1 MSEVDTVTA
10 WLEILRADDSDAA
23 VELWHRYVGQLI
35 RLARSKLG
43 EFPRRAA
50 DEEDVVVSAFDAF
63 FRGVKDGR
71 FSRLNDSDDH
81 WQVLV
86 MLTERKVTK
95 LIRHERAAKR
105 GAGRLRGESA
115 LDGPHGSSYP
125 NGLGQVKANEPTPE
139 FAAQFREQIAVL
151 LNCLDDDLLRQIAV
165 GKLEGYDNAALAK
178 RLNLSLRA
186 VERKLSLIRR
196 KWKRESSE

>member
-10 WLEILRADDSDAA
+10 WLDRLKADDSDAA
-23 VELWHRYVGQLI
+23 VDLWHRYVGELI

-43 EFPRRAA
+43 RSPRRAA

-63 FRGVKDGR
+63 FRGVEDGR
-71 FSRLNDSDDH
+71 FSRLNDRDDL

-86 MLTERKVTK
+86 MLTERKAINQ
-95 LIRHERAAKR
+95 IRRERAAKR
-105 GAGRLRGESA
+105 GDGRLRGESA
-115 LDGPHGSSYP
+115 LAGAHGSSYP
-125 NGLGQVKANEPTPE
+125 NGLGQVAANEPTPE
-139 FAAQFREQIAVL
+139 FAAQFREQFGQL

-165 GKLEGYDNAALAK
+165 GKLEGYTNTELAE

-186 VERKLSLIRR
+186 VERKLSIIRR
-196 KWKRESSE
+196 RWERESSR

>member
-10 WLEILRADDSDAA
+10 WLNRLRADDSEAA
-23 VELWHRYVGQLI
+23 ANLWHRYVGQLI

-43 EFPRRAA
+43 QSPRRAA

-63 FRGVKDGR
+63 FQGVEDGR
-71 FSRLNDSDDH
+71 FSRLDDRDDL

-86 MLTERKVTK
+86 MLTERKAIK
-95 LIRHERAAKR
+95 LIRHERAGKR

-115 LDGPHGSSYP
+115 LAGPDGSSYP
-125 NGLGQVKANEPTPE
+125 NGLGQVAANEPTPE
-139 FAAQFREQIAVL
+139 FAVQVGEECVQL
-151 LNCLDDDLLRQIAV
+151 LNCLDDDVLRQIAV
-165 GKLEGYDNAALAK
+165 GKLEGYNNAELAE
-178 RLNLSLRA
+178 RLKLSLRA

-196 KWKRESSE
+196 KWKRESPE